1 MPSLDASTETALD
14 AGLTTSLTGLGN
26 NITVGGVLQML
37 DNANLPR
44 LAIRP
49 CSCALRRARARKA
62 ATSQP
67 RRRGGG
73 GTGKMLFFFSFTG
86 SRGSFHG
93 DLNFY
98 GKNGAA
104 FYTQYKTVTSNWR
117 FSASDGMSLAWDMP
131 SKVAVPRPTSS
142 RITSESAVA

>member
-1 MPSLDASTETALD
+1 MFLRVAEG
-14 AGLTTSLTGLGN
+14 AGPQGRH
-26 NITVGGVLQML
+26 QP
-37 DNANLPR
+37 AQ
-44 LAIRP
+44 
-49 CSCALRRARARKA
+49 A
-62 ATSQP
+62 A
-67 RRRGGG
+67 GGG

-117 FSASDGMSLAWDMP
+117 FSASDGMSGLHGVGA
-131 SKVAVPRPTSS
+131 S
-142 RITSESAVA
+142 R